1 MSDDV
6 RATSLYTSAQVRRI
20 DQAAIDRL
28 GIPGFVLMERAA
40 AAAFASLRRRWPD
53 ARRIALYAG
62 NGNNGGDAF
71 LLGRLALQAGFAV
84 DAVVL
89 ADRSNGDDAMRAR
102 VAFVAAG
109 GSVRVAD
116 ADSACPAADMHVDG
130 LFGTGLT
137 RAVTGVAAALI
148 DRLNAMHAPV
158 LALDVPSGLDADTGS
173 RPGACVR
180 ASATVSFV
188 AWKRGLFTADAGDCC
203 GALELATLDIPAQA
217 LDGIATDAELMSD
230 TLAPLLP
237 PRGSNVNKSHYGHV
251 LAIGGDDGMG
261 GAIRLSGEAALRCGA
276 GLVSVATRASHV
288 TALNTA
294 RPELMAR
301 GVDGAAA
308 LAPLIE
314 RASVVA
320 IGPGLG
326 QGEWGRALF
335 EVAVASGKP
344 LLLDA
349 DALNLLAKSPR
360 SLPPV
365 AVLTPHPGE
374 AARLLGCDTAAI
386 QRDRYASARELAVR
400 YAAVVV
406 LKGAGSLVADPAGR
420 VAVCPWGNPGMASG
434 GMGDVLTGVIAA
446 LLAQR
451 LAPWDAARLGVAL
464 HARAGDLAAGTA
476 PRGLLASDLFDPL
489 RQLSNGFST

>member
-1 MSDDV
+1 MIDEI
-6 RATSLYTSAQVRRI
+6 RTTSLYTSAHVRRI
-20 DQAAIDRL
+20 DGAAIERL
-28 GIPGFVLMERAA
+28 GIAGFVLMERAA
-40 AAAFASLRRRWPD
+40 AAAFASLRRRWPQ
-53 ARRIALYAG
+53 ARRITLYAG

-84 DAVVL
+84 EAVAI
-89 ADRSNGDDAMRAR
+89 ADRSTGDDAMRAR

-109 GSVRVAD
+109 GCVHIAD
-116 ADSACPAADMHVDG
+116 AETGCLAADMHVDG

-148 DRLNAMHAPV
+148 DRLNATHAPV
-158 LALDVPSGLDADTGS
+158 LALDVPSGLDADTGTHA
-173 RPGACVR
+173 GACVR
-180 ASATVSFV
+180 AAATVSFV
-188 AWKRGLFTADAGDCC
+188 AWKRGLFTADASDAC
-203 GALELATLDIPAQA
+203 GALELATLDVPPAA
-217 LDGIATDAELMSD
+217 LDGIEADAELMSD
-230 TLAPLLP
+230 ALAPLLP
-237 PRGSNVNKSHYGHV
+237 PRSSNVNKSRYGHV

-261 GAIRLSGEAALRCGA
+261 GAIRLSSEAALRCGA
-276 GLVSVATRASHV
+276 GLVSVATRAGNVS
-288 TALNTA
+288 AMNAA

-301 GVDGAAA
+301 GVDDARA

-326 QGEWGRALF
+326 QGEWGRGLF
-335 EVAVASGKP
+335 EAAVASGRP

-349 DALNLLAKSPR
+349 DALNLLAQSPHA
-360 SLPPV
+360 LP
-365 AVLTPHPGE
+365 AETVLTPHPGE

-386 QRDRYASARELAVR
+386 QRDRYAAVRELAAR

-406 LKGAGSLVADPAGR
+406 LKGAGSLVADPMGN

-434 GMGDVLTGVIAA
+434 GMGDVLTGVVAA

-451 LAPWDAARLGVAL
+451 LKPWDAARLGVAL
-464 HARAGDLAAGTA
+464 HARAGDLAAGA
-476 PRGLLASDLFDPL
+476 SPRGLLASDLFEPL
-489 RQLSNGFST
+489 RALANRFAP